1 MDRLDWAAI
10 NAELDA
16 EGYAL
21 LPGLLGAEAARGLA
35 HRIRHEGA
43 APRLLLAEPEPGEQ
57 LAFGACLPQPLQAW
71 RAAFL
76 PHLAAIANRW
86 SEALGEGRRF
96 AAAPDGPWPTSHASL
111 LGAEG
116 YSALRQGGGDGQGFP
131 LQLVLLLSEPGVD
144 FDGGE
149 FVMTE
154 QRPRM
159 QSRPMVLPLRLGDA
173 ALIGAAARPV
183 WGAHGCYRV
192 QMRHAISRV
201 RRGER
206 IGVELGW

>member
-21 LPGLLGAEAARGLA
+21 LPGLLGTEAARGLA
-35 HRIRHEGA
+35 RQIVRDEA
-43 APRLLLAEPEPGEQ
+43 AQRMPLAELGRGELLAWSGH
-57 LAFGACLPQPLQAW
+57 LPPPLQAW
-71 RAAFL
+71 RAAFH
-76 PHLAAIANRW
+76 PHLVAIANRW
-86 SEALGEGRRF
+86 RQALGEDGRL
-96 AAAPDGPWPTSHASL
+96 AAAPGGGWPPSQASR
-111 LGAEG
+111 LGVEG
-116 YSALRQGGGDGQGFP
+116 WMALRQGSEGGQGFP
-131 LQLVLLLSEPGVD
+131 LQLVVLLSEPGVD